1 MKMIDYL
8 DRDRDRILAG
18 LKGAHSPAEA
28 QQVLEK
34 ETDRLLLQ
42 YNEDCTSVRVRD
54 AAAGMMQAVRSSV
67 PFLDSAGEPRVWRRE
82 GYGGYGGVAG
92 AGGNFGSS
100 GSYGTAGGSGGYEN
114 HRKAGGSGA
123 KGGGFG
129 RSLSGILL
137 VVGAVITL
145 AGFAV
150 PALSAGGTAAAGA
163 LLKSILLP
171 VAGGGCLYLAGRTAG
186 SGARIGIGKTS
197 GAGAGAERIEIT
209 IDPEKLWSSLRGAV
223 MVVDR
228 NLELAQEEESYA
240 RRKAADT
247 AGAEGG
253 IGLSADEIELFS
265 GLLEMADAD
274 SPQMAADIRY
284 YLHKKDVEAVDWSPQ
299 YAAWFERLPALPGT
313 AVTGG
318 FPGPK
323 GSAGGIS
330 EKTGSAG
337 GSAGSFKSADEEV
350 VTIRPALV
358 QHGRLLKK
366 GTAAG

>member
-42 YNEDCTSVRVRD
+42 YNEDCASVRVRD

-82 GYGGYGGVAG
+82 GYGSYGTG
-92 AGGNFGSS
+92 AGSGGND
-100 GSYGTAGGSGGYEN
+100 GSYGN

>member
-82 GYGGYGGVAG
+82 GYGGYGGG
-92 AGGNFGSS
+92 AGTGGN
-100 GSYGTAGGSGGYEN
+100 YGGYVNPGNAGG
-114 HRKAGGSGA
+114 AGA

-284 YLHKKDVEAVDWSPQ
+284 YLHKKDVEAVDWTPQ

>member
-82 GYGGYGGVAG
+82 GYGGYGTG
-92 AGGNFGSS
+92 AGYGGND
-100 GSYGTAGGSGGYEN
+100 GGYGN
-114 HRKAGGSGA
+114 HGKAGGSGA

-186 SGARIGIGKTS
+186 SGARIGIGKTN
-197 GAGAGAERIEIT
+197 GDGPGAERIEIT
-209 IDPEKLWSSLRGAV
+209 IDPDKLWSSLRGAV

-228 NLELAQEEESYA
+228 NLELAQEEETYA

-247 AGAEGG
+247 AAAEGG
-253 IGLSADEIELFS
+253 SGLSADEIELFS

-284 YLHKKDVEAVDWSPQ
+284 YLHKKDVEAVDWTPQ

>member
-8 DRDRDRILAG
+8 DRDHDRILAG

-28 QQVLEK
+28 QQFLEK

-42 YNEDCTSVRVRD
+42 YNEDCASVRVRD

-82 GYGGYGGVAG
+82 GYGSYGTG
-92 AGGNFGSS
+92 AGSGGND
-100 GSYGTAGGSGGYEN
+100 GSYGN
-114 HRKAGGSGA
+114 HGKAGGSGA

-284 YLHKKDVEAVDWSPQ
+284 YLHKKDVEAVDWTPQ

>member
-82 GYGGYGGVAG
+82 GYG
-92 AGGNFGSS
+92 
-100 GSYGTAGGSGGYEN
+100 SYGTGAGSGGNDGGYGN
-114 HRKAGGSGA
+114 PGTAGGSGA

-284 YLHKKDVEAVDWSPQ
+284 YLHKKDVEAVDWTPQ

>member
-28 QQVLEK
+28 QQFLEK

-42 YNEDCTSVRVRD
+42 YNEDCASVRVRD

-82 GYGGYGGVAG
+82 GYGSYGGGAGTGGNYGGYG
-92 AGGNFGSS
+92 NP
-100 GSYGTAGGSGGYEN
+100 GTAGG
-114 HRKAGGSGA
+114 AGA

-137 VVGAVITL
+137 VVGAVVTL
-145 AGFAV
+145 AAFAV
-150 PALSAGGTAAAGA
+150 PALSAGGTAAAGS

-186 SGARIGIGKTS
+186 SGARIGIGKTN
-197 GAGAGAERIEIT
+197 GDGPGAERIEIT
-209 IDPEKLWSSLRGAV
+209 IDPDKLWSSLRGAV

-228 NLELAQEEESYA
+228 NLELAQEEETYA

-247 AGAEGG
+247 AAAEGG
-253 IGLSADEIELFS
+253 SGLSADEIELFS

-284 YLHKKDVEAVDWSPQ
+284 YLHKKDVEAVDWTPQ

>member
-1 MKMIDYL
+1 M
-8 DRDRDRILAG
+8 

-42 YNEDCTSVRVRD
+42 YNEDCASVRVRD

-82 GYGGYGGVAG
+82 GYGSYGGG
-92 AGGNFGSS
+92 AGSGGND
-100 GSYGTAGGSGGYEN
+100 GSYGN
-114 HRKAGGSGA
+114 HGKAGGSGA

-137 VVGAVITL
+137 VVGAVVTL
-145 AGFAV
+145 AAFAV

-186 SGARIGIGKTS
+186 SGTRIGIGKTN
-197 GAGAGAERIEIT
+197 GDGPGAERIEIT
-209 IDPEKLWSSLRGAV
+209 IDPDKLWSSLRGAV

>member
-28 QQVLEK
+28 QQFLEK

-42 YNEDCTSVRVRD
+42 YNEDCTSMRVRD

-67 PFLDSAGEPRVWRRE
+67 PFLDSTGEPRVWRRE
-82 GYGGYGGVAG
+82 GYGSYGGGNYGGYG
-92 AGGNFGSS
+92 NP
-100 GSYGTAGGSGGYEN
+100 GT
-114 HRKAGGSGA
+114 AGGSGA

-129 RSLSGILL
+129 RNLSGILL
-137 VVGAVITL
+137 AVGAVVTL
-145 AGFAV
+145 AAFAV

-284 YLHKKDVEAVDWSPQ
+284 YLHKKDVEAVDWTPQ
-299 YAAWFERLPALPGT
+299 YAAWFERLPALAGMAGTGGSPGPKSSAGGFSGST
-313 AVTGG
+313 GSAGG

-323 GSAGGIS
+323 GSAGDS
-330 EKTGSAG
+330 T
-337 GSAGSFKSADEEV
+337 GSFKSADEEV

>member
-8 DRDRDRILAG
+8 DRDHDRILAG

-28 QQVLEK
+28 QQFLEK

-42 YNEDCTSVRVRD
+42 YNEDCASVRVRD

-82 GYGGYGGVAG
+82 GYGSYGTG
-92 AGGNFGSS
+92 AGSGGND
-100 GSYGTAGGSGGYEN
+100 GSYGN
-114 HRKAGGSGA
+114 HGKAGGSGA

-209 IDPEKLWSSLRGAV
+209 IDPDKLWSSLRGAV

-284 YLHKKDVEAVDWSPQ
+284 YLHKKDVEAVDWTPQ

-318 FPGPK
+318 FPGSK
-323 GSAGGIS
+323 GSAGGNAG
-330 EKTGSAG
+330 KTGSAG
-337 GSAGSFKSADEEV
+337 GSTGSFKSTDESV

>member
-28 QQVLEK
+28 QQFLEK

-42 YNEDCTSVRVRD
+42 YNEDCASVRVRD

-82 GYGGYGGVAG
+82 GYGSYGGGAGTGGNYGGYG
-92 AGGNFGSS
+92 NP
-100 GSYGTAGGSGGYEN
+100 GT
-114 HRKAGGSGA
+114 AGGSGA

-137 VVGAVITL
+137 AVGAVITL

-247 AGAEGG
+247 AAAEGG
-253 IGLSADEIELFS
+253 SGLSADEIELFS

>member
-18 LKGAHSPAEA
+18 QKGAHSPAEA

-82 GYGGYGGVAG
+82 GYGSYGTG
-92 AGGNFGSS
+92 AGSGGND
-100 GSYGTAGGSGGYEN
+100 GSYGN
-114 HRKAGGSGA
+114 HGKAGGSGA

-150 PALSAGGTAAAGA
+150 PALSAGGPAAAGA

-209 IDPEKLWSSLRGAV
+209 IDPDKLWSSLRGAV

-247 AGAEGG
+247 AAAEGG
-253 IGLSADEIELFS
+253 SGLSAAEIELFS

-284 YLHKKDVEAVDWSPQ
+284 YLHKKDVEAVDWTPQ

-337 GSAGSFKSADEEV
+337 GSAGSFKSADEAV

>member
-82 GYGGYGGVAG
+82 GYGGYGTG
-92 AGGNFGSS
+92 A
-100 GSYGTAGGSGGYEN
+100 GSGGNDGGYGN
-114 HRKAGGSGA
+114 HGKAGGSGA

-284 YLHKKDVEAVDWSPQ
+284 YLHKKDVEAVDWTPQ

>member
-42 YNEDCTSVRVRD
+42 YNEDCASVRVRD

-82 GYGGYGGVAG
+82 GYGSYGGG
-92 AGGNFGSS
+92 AGSGGND
-100 GSYGTAGGSGGYEN
+100 GSYGN
-114 HRKAGGSGA
+114 HGKAGGSGA

>member
-82 GYGGYGGVAG
+82 GYGGYGTG
-92 AGGNFGSS
+92 AGYGGND
-100 GSYGTAGGSGGYEN
+100 GGYGN
-114 HRKAGGSGA
+114 HGKAGGSGA

-137 VVGAVITL
+137 VVGAVVTL
-145 AGFAV
+145 AAFAV
-150 PALSAGGTAAAGA
+150 PALSAGGTAAAGT

-197 GAGAGAERIEIT
+197 GVGAGAERIEIT

-284 YLHKKDVEAVDWSPQ
+284 YLHKKDVEAVDWTPQ

>member
-1 MKMIDYL
+1 
-8 DRDRDRILAG
+8 
-18 LKGAHSPAEA
+18 
-28 QQVLEK
+28 
-34 ETDRLLLQ
+34 
-42 YNEDCTSVRVRD
+42 
-54 AAAGMMQAVRSSV
+54 
-67 PFLDSAGEPRVWRRE
+67 
-82 GYGGYGGVAG
+82 
-92 AGGNFGSS
+92 
-100 GSYGTAGGSGGYEN
+100 
-114 HRKAGGSGA
+114 
-123 KGGGFG
+123 
-129 RSLSGILL
+129 
-137 VVGAVITL
+137 
-145 AGFAV
+145 
-150 PALSAGGTAAAGA
+150 
-163 LLKSILLP
+163 
-171 VAGGGCLYLAGRTAG
+171 
-186 SGARIGIGKTS
+186 
-197 GAGAGAERIEIT
+197 
-209 IDPEKLWSSLRGAV
+209 

-284 YLHKKDVEAVDWSPQ
+284 YLHKKDVEAVDWTPQ

-330 EKTGSAG
+330 GKTGSAG
-337 GSAGSFKSADEEV
+337 GSTGSFNSTDESV

>member
-28 QQVLEK
+28 QQFLEK

-42 YNEDCTSVRVRD
+42 YNEDCASVRVRD

-82 GYGGYGGVAG
+82 GYGSYGTG
-92 AGGNFGSS
+92 AGSGGND
-100 GSYGTAGGSGGYEN
+100 GSYGN
-114 HRKAGGSGA
+114 HGKAGGSGA

-145 AGFAV
+145 AAFAV

-171 VAGGGCLYLAGRTAG
+171 VAGGGCLYLAGRTTG

-209 IDPEKLWSSLRGAV
+209 IDPDKLWSSLRGAV

-228 NLELAQEEESYA
+228 NLELAQEEETYA

-284 YLHKKDVEAVDWSPQ
+284 YLHKKDVEAVDWTPQ

-313 AVTGG
+313 AVTGD

>member
-28 QQVLEK
+28 QQFLEK

-42 YNEDCTSVRVRD
+42 YNEDCASVWVRD
-54 AAAGMMQAVRSSV
+54 AAVGMMQAVRSSV

-82 GYGGYGGVAG
+82 GYGSYGTG
-92 AGGNFGSS
+92 AGSGGND
-100 GSYGTAGGSGGYEN
+100 GSYGN
-114 HRKAGGSGA
+114 HGKAGGSGA

-284 YLHKKDVEAVDWSPQ
+284 YLHKKDVEAVDWTPQ

>member
-54 AAAGMMQAVRSSV
+54 AAAGMMQAVRSSL

-82 GYGGYGGVAG
+82 GYGGYGTG
-92 AGGNFGSS
+92 A
-100 GSYGTAGGSGGYEN
+100 GSGGNDGGYGN
-114 HRKAGGSGA
+114 HGKAGGSGA

-150 PALSAGGTAAAGA
+150 PALSAGGSAAAGT

-186 SGARIGIGKTS
+186 SGARIGIGRTD

-253 IGLSADEIELFS
+253 IVLSADEIELFS

-284 YLHKKDVEAVDWSPQ
+284 YLHKKDVEAVDWTPQ

>member
-28 QQVLEK
+28 QQFLEK

-42 YNEDCTSVRVRD
+42 YNEDCASVWVRD

-82 GYGGYGGVAG
+82 GYGSYGTG
-92 AGGNFGSS
+92 AGSGGND
-100 GSYGTAGGSGGYEN
+100 GSYGN
-114 HRKAGGSGA
+114 HGKAGGSGA

-186 SGARIGIGKTS
+186 SGTRIGIGKTN
-197 GAGAGAERIEIT
+197 GDGPGAERIEIT
-209 IDPEKLWSSLRGAV
+209 IDPDKLWSSLRGAV

-228 NLELAQEEESYA
+228 NLELAQEEETYA

-284 YLHKKDVEAVDWSPQ
+284 YLHKKDVEAVDWTPQ

>member
-1 MKMIDYL
+1 M
-8 DRDRDRILAG
+8 
-18 LKGAHSPAEA
+18 
-28 QQVLEK
+28 
-34 ETDRLLLQ
+34 
-42 YNEDCTSVRVRD
+42 
-54 AAAGMMQAVRSSV
+54 
-67 PFLDSAGEPRVWRRE
+67 
-82 GYGGYGGVAG
+82 
-92 AGGNFGSS
+92 
-100 GSYGTAGGSGGYEN
+100 
-114 HRKAGGSGA
+114 
-123 KGGGFG
+123 
-129 RSLSGILL
+129 
-137 VVGAVITL
+137 
-145 AGFAV
+145 

>member
-28 QQVLEK
+28 QQFLEK

-42 YNEDCTSVRVRD
+42 YNEDCASVRVRD

-82 GYGGYGGVAG
+82 GYGGYGTG
-92 AGGNFGSS
+92 A
-100 GSYGTAGGSGGYEN
+100 GSGGNDGGYGN
-114 HRKAGGSGA
+114 HGKAGGSGA

-150 PALSAGGTAAAGA
+150 PALSAGGTATAGA

-284 YLHKKDVEAVDWSPQ
+284 YLHKKDVEAVDWTPQ

-358 QHGRLLKK
+358 QHGSLLKK

>member
-8 DRDRDRILAG
+8 DRDRDRVLAG

-42 YNEDCTSVRVRD
+42 YNEDCASVRVRD

-82 GYGGYGGVAG
+82 GYGSYGGG
-92 AGGNFGSS
+92 AGSGGND
-100 GSYGTAGGSGGYEN
+100 GSYGN
-114 HRKAGGSGA
+114 HGKAGGSGA

-145 AGFAV
+145 AAFAV
-150 PALSAGGTAAAGA
+150 PALSAGGSAAAGT

-171 VAGGGCLYLAGRTAG
+171 VAGGGCLYLAGRMAG
-186 SGARIGIGKTS
+186 SGARIGIGKKS

-209 IDPEKLWSSLRGAV
+209 IDPDKLWSSLRGAV

>member
-28 QQVLEK
+28 QQFLEK

-42 YNEDCTSVRVRD
+42 YNEDCASVRVRD

-82 GYGGYGGVAG
+82 GYGSYGTG
-92 AGGNFGSS
+92 AGSGGND
-100 GSYGTAGGSGGYEN
+100 GSYGN
-114 HRKAGGSGA
+114 HGKAGGSGA

-284 YLHKKDVEAVDWSPQ
+284 YLHKKDVEAVDWTPQ

-318 FPGPK
+318 FLGPK

-337 GSAGSFKSADEEV
+337 GSAGSFKSADEAV

>member
-28 QQVLEK
+28 QQFLEK

-42 YNEDCTSVRVRD
+42 YNEDCASVRVRD

-82 GYGGYGGVAG
+82 GYGSYGTG
-92 AGGNFGSS
+92 AGSGGND
-100 GSYGTAGGSGGYEN
+100 GSYGN
-114 HRKAGGSGA
+114 HGKAGGSGA

-137 VVGAVITL
+137 AVGAVVTL
-145 AGFAV
+145 AAFAV

-186 SGARIGIGKTS
+186 SGARIGIGKTN
-197 GAGAGAERIEIT
+197 GDGPGAERIEIT
-209 IDPEKLWSSLRGAV
+209 IDPDKLWSSLRGAV

-228 NLELAQEEESYA
+228 NLELAQEEETYA

-247 AGAEGG
+247 AAAEGG
-253 IGLSADEIELFS
+253 SGLSADEIELFS

-337 GSAGSFKSADEEV
+337 GSAGSFKSADVEV

>member
-82 GYGGYGGVAG
+82 GYGGYGGG
-92 AGGNFGSS
+92 AGTGGN
-100 GSYGTAGGSGGYEN
+100 YGGYVNPGNAGG
-114 HRKAGGSGA
+114 AGA

-137 VVGAVITL
+137 VVGAVVTL
-145 AGFAV
+145 AAFAV

-197 GAGAGAERIEIT
+197 GVGAGAERIEIT

-253 IGLSADEIELFS
+253 IGLSADELELFS

-284 YLHKKDVEAVDWSPQ
+284 YLHKKDVEAVDWTPQ

>member
-42 YNEDCTSVRVRD
+42 YNEDCTSMRVRD
-54 AAAGMMQAVRSSV
+54 AASGMMQALRSSV
-67 PFLDSAGEPRVWRRE
+67 PFLDSAGEPRVWRQQ
-82 GYGGYGGVAG
+82 GYGSYGGGAGTGGNYGGYGNQG
-92 AGGNFGSS
+92 
-100 GSYGTAGGSGGYEN
+100 
-114 HRKAGGSGA
+114 KAGGAGA

-145 AGFAV
+145 AAFAV
-150 PALSAGGTAAAGA
+150 PALSAGGSAAAGT

-186 SGARIGIGKTS
+186 SGARIGIGRTD

-284 YLHKKDVEAVDWSPQ
+284 YLHKKDVEAVDWTPQ

-330 EKTGSAG
+330 GKTGSVG
-337 GSAGSFKSADEEV
+337 DSTGSFKSADEAV